1 MENPEFTPLLPTH
14 DWAQEWRD
22 LQVFRRRADNADYWN
37 ERAKTYATKSGPS
50 EYALE
55 FIRLMD
61 ARPGET
67 VFDMGCG
74 TGSLAI
80 PLAKA
85 GHPVLAGDFSEG
97 MLRELKAGIQLEG
110 APAELIR
117 ITQMSWADDWSTQG
131 ITSDCADI
139 AIASRSI
146 VTEDLRDS
154 LLRLTDVARRRVC
167 ITLPTG
173 ASPHMDEKALRT
185 AGVPLTTPHD
195 YAYAFQILVQEG
207 INPEINYIDS
217 ARADT
222 FNSAEDAWAKYRKML
237 VSALPKTDPQFTC
250 IEARLHE
257 WLHEQLVPNPEA
269 GQPDNKGI
277 PQGAL
282 TMREPRHISWAF
294 LAWNK

>member
-1 MENPEFTPLLPTH
+1 MENPEFTPLLPTYS
-14 DWAQEWRD
+14 WAQEWKD

-37 ERAKTYATKSGPS
+37 ERAKTYVTKTGVSA
-50 EYALE
+50 YALE

-67 VFDMGCG
+67 IFDMGCG

-80 PLAKA
+80 PLAKV
-85 GHPVLAGDFSEG
+85 GHPVLAGDFSVG
-97 MLRELKAGIQLEG
+97 MLNELKAGIALED

-117 ITQMSWADDWSTQG
+117 ITQMSWADDWSFHG
-131 ITSDCADI
+131 ITSGCADI

-173 ASPHMDEKALRT
+173 ASPHMDEKALR
-185 AGVPLTTPHD
+185 AVGAPLTTPHD

-207 INPEINYIDS
+207 INPEIRYIDS

-222 FNSAEDAWAKYRKML
+222 FDSFESAWSKYRKML
-237 VSALPKTDPQFTC
+237 TDVMAESNTQFPAIC
-250 IEARLHE
+250 AQLQE
-257 WLHEQLVPNPEA
+257 WLRDQLVENPEA
-269 GQPDNKGI
+269 GIPDNKGV
-277 PQGAL
+277 PQGSL
-282 TMREPRHISWAF
+282 IMREPRHISWAF